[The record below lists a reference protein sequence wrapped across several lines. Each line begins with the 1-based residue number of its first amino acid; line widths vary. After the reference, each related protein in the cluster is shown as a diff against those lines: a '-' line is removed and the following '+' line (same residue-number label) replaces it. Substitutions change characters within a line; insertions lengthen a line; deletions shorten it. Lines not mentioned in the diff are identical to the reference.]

1 MQLLFQ
7 VMFAMTEGINQNV
20 LFAFSASFLSVV
32 FSILSF
38 CVDRDQMSQEMV
50 AVNYYLALERED
62 DGLHGLSALE
72 SLSSLRGVV
81 LQEKEKLSIGL
92 YRGWRQKLSRSLTEL
107 WQIPDKSIE
116 IGNTLT
122 TSTGTMTHIVHLMKR
137 EDIVDAQQMFQFGG
151 QEVGRYGLLIAEQFY
166 ASRKVAV
173 SKIFRSHFR
182 LGRNF
187 RIMFYC
193 RDERRRRTTH
203 QNVASNA
210 SGSFDEVQNRMEM
223 VLREYFE
230 SEQQGDVNADW
241 MEMKRAEI
249 MEMMERLTM
258 DNVAVAGQHMT
269 TPGGTMEVEMV
280 EYNESM
286 NGKASDGVHQGNG
299 DGINSLEGMGSLSIS
314 KT

>member
-1 MQLLFQ
+1 M
-7 VMFAMTEGINQNV
+7 G
-20 LFAFSASFLSVV
+20 
-32 FSILSF
+32 
-38 CVDRDQMSQEMV
+38 
-50 AVNYYLALERED
+50 
-62 DGLHGLSALE
+62 
-72 SLSSLRGVV
+72 
-81 LQEKEKLSIGL
+81 
-92 YRGWRQKLSRSLTEL
+92 LTEL

-137 EDIVDAQQMFQFGG
+137 EDIEDAQQMFQFGG
-151 QEVGRYGLLIAEQFY
+151 QDVGRYGLLIAEQFY

-241 MEMKRAEI
+241 
-249 MEMMERLTM
+249 
-258 DNVAVAGQHMT
+258 
-269 TPGGTMEVEMV
+269 
-280 EYNESM
+280 
-286 NGKASDGVHQGNG
+286 
-299 DGINSLEGMGSLSIS
+299 
-314 KT
+314 